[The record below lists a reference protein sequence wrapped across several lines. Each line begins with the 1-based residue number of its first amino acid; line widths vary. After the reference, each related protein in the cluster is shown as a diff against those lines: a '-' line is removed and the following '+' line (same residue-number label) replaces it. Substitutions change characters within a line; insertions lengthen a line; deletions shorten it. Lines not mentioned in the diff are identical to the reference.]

1 MIVQVERQAKNR
13 ASVFRFFI
21 TPVFKLLQ
29 SFAFAM
35 QFLHKLWQRRNA
47 PTDGVRQ
54 MSMVRMLSAYVVSSG
69 SLVVSCRTRDRHSV
83 VHGCIITPSRVN
95 YVHLLCTYCMLNNAT
110 ADVGQPTDGNL
121 LMVNN
126 AGSASLRCRPR
137 PLRGLAL
144 SRAHRACP
152 RAVSAATP
160 ERVRATMTSKSSSR
174 TPSRRG
180 MLGGPRRMTLCCAL
194 VMERSGQISPFL
206 YAYAAPG

>member
-1 MIVQVERQAKNR
+1 M
-13 ASVFRFFI
+13 
-21 TPVFKLLQ
+21 
-29 SFAFAM
+29 
-35 QFLHKLWQRRNA
+35 
-47 PTDGVRQ
+47 
-54 MSMVRMLSAYVVSSG
+54 
-69 SLVVSCRTRDRHSV
+69 
-83 VHGCIITPSRVN
+83 
-95 YVHLLCTYCMLNNAT
+95 CTYCMSNNAT

-152 RAVSAATP
+152 RAVAAATP

-206 YAYAAPG
+206 YAYSVTLPTAEPGGEVTAGHHPFMDCRIDTTCPQNAMTVSRGFE